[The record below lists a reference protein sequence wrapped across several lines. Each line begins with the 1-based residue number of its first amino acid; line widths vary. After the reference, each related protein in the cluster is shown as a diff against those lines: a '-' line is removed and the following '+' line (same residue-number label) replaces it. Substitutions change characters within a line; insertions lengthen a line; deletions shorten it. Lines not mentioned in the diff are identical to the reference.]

1 MSNSF
6 SFNAVDLADYGL
18 VVNRV
23 DKPLTQAAQ
32 YTQLRDRGYAFD
44 SFRPPLILGVGVS
57 ILAATHSAVLT
68 YLDSIRGTLNHRVD
82 KQVIFDTQTDRYW
95 MARFDSMEGM
105 FDAPTR
111 WSGTIMFVC
120 HDPAAYDITE
130 VDTPHVI
137 NASPDEIIET
147 PGGTD
152 YIYPVYTL
160 IPGDGYIAGD
170 VLIKNLT
177 TDEELIFTEGPIH
190 SGEKWVIDVANWLV
204 TMDGDAAMSE
214 VTGKFPRL
222 APGIANSIK
231 VTNLYSSVNGS
242 LNITYR
248 NRFL

>member
-6 SFNAVDLADYGL
+6 SFNAIDMADYGL

-32 YTQLRDRGYAFD
+32 YIQLRNRGYAFD

-57 ILAATHSAVLT
+57 VLATSHSAVLT
-68 YLDSIRGTLNHRVD
+68 YLDSIRQTLNHRVD
-82 KQVIFDTQTDRYW
+82 KQVIFDTQTGRYW
-95 MARFDSMEGM
+95 MAKFDSMEGM
-105 FDAPTR
+105 FDAPTM
-111 WSGTIMFVC
+111 WSGTIIFIC

-130 VDTPHVI
+130 TDSDHTI
-137 NASPDEIIET
+137 NASPKTVLET

-170 VLIKNLT
+170 VLIENLT

-190 SGEKWVIDVANWLV
+190 SGEEWVINVATWHV
-204 TMDGDAAMSE
+204 SMDGDASMSG
-214 VTGKFPRL
+214 VSGQFPRL
-222 APGIANSIK
+222 APGMANSIR
-231 VTNLYSSVNGS
+231 VTNLYSAVNGS

-248 NRFL
+248 NRYL